1 MNDRYL
7 DRDLELISAYIDSR
21 LSPAENTEVKERLI
35 YDPLFKQLLNDLTYT
50 RGLLQALPKKSAP
63 RNFTIS
69 AERAPVQ
76 RRAFWL
82 QPALSFVS
90 VAAAVTLVIVF
101 ASSFLLGGASKAAP
115 GAPASQSTELRAM
128 EDSESAAPA
137 IINWNPV
144 YGMGGGGED
153 TYAGGVGGGGAGGP
167 GWDVSAPEVA
177 SEPAATETPAD
188 EIPPEMALIPETP
201 VEEEPPLTAMAEP
214 ESEPMVKTA
223 AEDDLSTLI
232 LGLPDEESQGDV
244 IASASDQ
251 LRETQQTG
259 DAFPVNTIMI
269 VSGIIAVLSGIA
281 ALILRRS

>member
-7 DRDLELISAYIDSR
+7 DRDIELISAYIDSR

-35 YDPLFKQLLNDLTYT
+35 SDPLFKQLLNDLAYT
-50 RGLLQALPKKSAP
+50 RRLLQALPKKRAP

-69 AERAPVQ
+69 AERAPVP

-90 VAAAVTLVIVF
+90 VAAAVTLVVVF

-115 GAPASQSTELRAM
+115 GVSVSQSAELRAM
-128 EDSESAAPA
+128 EDSEAATPA

-144 YGMGGGGED
+144 FGIGGGGED

-167 GWDVSAPEVA
+167 GWDVSATEVA

-214 ESEPMVKTA
+214 ESEPMAKTA

-244 IASASDQ
+244 IAPASDQ
-251 LRETQQTG
+251 LREAQRTR
-259 DAFPVNTIMI
+259 DAFPVTTIMI
-269 VSGIIAVLSGIA
+269 VSGIIAVLAGIA